1 MGCREEI
8 HTMSILLNGTGEG
21 QSPAVEGSPFRAGGR
36 WVGGKELGVEDIFIM
51 DSGTNR
57 RRGTS
62 VLRESFKSGTRF
74 LVVYK
79 MGQTKH
85 GAFS

>member
-51 DSGTNR
+51 DSGTKR
-57 RRGTS
+57 RRGYFC
-62 VLRESFKSGTRF
+62 FKGKFQIRD
-74 LVVYK
+74 
-79 MGQTKH
+79 
-85 GAFS
+85 